1 MQNTNVMEF
10 LNKIELRGVV
20 GRADFNSY
28 NGNQVCNFSVVTEA
42 SAWDREGNSTIEA
55 TWFNVSVWNSV
66 KGLNNLTDIQK
77 GLWVKVEGR
86 LRVRK
91 YVSQDN
97 IERYSLEV
105 LARQVVIIP
114 REEEHEQMQPERDY

>member
-42 SAWDREGNSTIEA
+42 SAWDREGNSTIEP
-55 TWFNVSVWNSV
+55 TWFNVAVWNSV
-66 KGLNNLTDIQK
+66 NGLNNLTDIQK
-77 GLWVKVEGR
+77 GLWIRIVGR
-86 LRVRK
+86 LRVRT

-105 LARQVVIIP
+105 LARLVEIIP
-114 REEEHEQMQPERDY
+114 REEEREQMQPERDY

>member
-1 MQNTNVMEF
+1 MEF